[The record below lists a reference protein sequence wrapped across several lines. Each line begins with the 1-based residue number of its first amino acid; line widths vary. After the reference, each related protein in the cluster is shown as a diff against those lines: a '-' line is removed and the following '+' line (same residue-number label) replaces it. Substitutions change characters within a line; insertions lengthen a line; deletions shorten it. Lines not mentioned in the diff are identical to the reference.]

1 MDLKKK
7 KRKTIKTQSMATKG
21 GEKRKLLLK
30 ATSYSPMNMQIMIS
44 TSMKFKYNE
53 LVHK

>member
-21 GEKRKLLLK
+21 GKKENYSLK
-30 ATSYSPMNMQIMIS
+30 PHHTLQ
-44 TSMKFKYNE
+44 
-53 LVHK
+53 